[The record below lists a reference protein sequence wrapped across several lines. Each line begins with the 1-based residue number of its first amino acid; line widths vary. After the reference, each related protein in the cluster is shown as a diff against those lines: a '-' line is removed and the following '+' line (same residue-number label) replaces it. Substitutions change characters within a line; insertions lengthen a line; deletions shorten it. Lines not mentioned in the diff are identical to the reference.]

1 MLNLFR
7 FARSVPCLA
16 LFSLRRNPPRA
27 GTRARSTLSRRRPP
41 FSPRLAGDFS
51 HVISILV
58 LLLRLRVS
66 RSALGISL
74 KTQELFLIVFLT
86 RYVDLFTSFYGVY
99 NSFMKVAYIASTS
112 CVSSLVSSRR
122 LAIAR
127 RGGRHRRG
135 GGPASARR
143 ARAGAHALAPLSR
156 VVVVAPRAATSS
168 P

>member
-1 MLNLFR
+1 MPRSLLAAAQPPARRDARALNPL
-7 FARSVPCLA
+7 ASPSA
-16 LFSLRRNPPRA
+16 LFPS
-27 GTRARSTLSRRRPP
+27 
-41 FSPRLAGDFS
+41 LAGDFS

-127 RGGRHRRG
+127 AAAAATAAAAA
-135 GGPASARR
+135 PR
-143 ARAGAHALAPLSR
+143 ARDARAPALTRSCPSLASSSS
-156 VVVVAPRAATSS
+156 VAPRAATSS

>member
-27 GTRARSTLSRRRPP
+27 GTRARSALARRRPP
-41 FSPRLAGDFS
+41 FFPRLAGDFS

-74 KTQELFLIVFLT
+74 KTQELFLVVFLT

-112 CVSSLVSSRR
+112 CVSRR
-122 LAIAR
+122 AIAR